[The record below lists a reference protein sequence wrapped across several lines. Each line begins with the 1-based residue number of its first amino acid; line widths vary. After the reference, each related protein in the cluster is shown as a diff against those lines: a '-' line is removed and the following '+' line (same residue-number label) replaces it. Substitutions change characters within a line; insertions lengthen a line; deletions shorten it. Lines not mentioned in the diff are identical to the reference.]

1 MKTQTMKRKK
11 NLHSKIQMDDQT
23 VVEIYHLNNHIYGVG
38 CEDLRR
44 YALYV
49 NGTRT
54 FPNSSC
60 STWSEEN
67 VVEFVNSSNCENTKV
82 YKRIKDGCNV

>member
-1 MKTQTMKRKK
+1 MAKKK

-23 VVEIYHLNNHIYGVG
+23 VVEIYHMDNHVYGVG

-44 YALYV
+44 YNLYA
-49 NGTRT
+49 NGART

-60 STWSEEN
+60 YTWSEDN
-67 VVEFVNSSNCENTKV
+67 VVEFINASNRKDTKV
-82 YKRIKDGCNV
+82 YKRIKYGCNV